1 MTKMK
6 NFKANTWLHTLTK
19 TFFLLWFILTA
30 IVSHEQDTTPPQ
42 FADTTKVGVF
52 STEPDTIQDA
62 DETDVEVTDKPD
74 SEHEEFFSK
83 RTIFPVSQD
92 SLKVRAVP
100 DSIINALKSDE
111 AFWYANYDFKK
122 KETPQNDSLI
132 LRLVNL
138 AWFRTLV
145 WFLIITGFTAV
156 VIWYLA
162 SSNASI
168 FRRAPYAIASATE
181 DANSEN
187 IFEINFENEISKTI
201 ATGQYRLA
209 VRLMFLRMLKNLSEK
224 NIIQYKQDKTN
235 LDYLMQVHP
244 TSYYKDFFRL
254 TRNFE
259 YTWYGKF
266 DLSLEAFTIIKN
278 DFETFQNKTH

>member
-1 MTKMK
+1 MI
-6 NFKANTWLHTLTK
+6 NYKANTWLNPLSK
-19 TFFLLWFILTA
+19 IFFLLWFILTS
-30 IVSHEQDTTPPQ
+30 IISRQQDTTPAQ
-42 FADTTKVGVF
+42 ITDTTKVGVF
-52 STEPDTIQDA
+52 STEPDSVQDA
-62 DETDVEVTDKPD
+62 DDPDTGSTAKPD

-83 RTIFPVSQD
+83 RTISPAIQD

-100 DSIINALKSDE
+100 DSIINAMKSDE

-122 KETPQNDSLI
+122 KDISQNDSLI
-132 LRLVNL
+132 LKLVNL

-145 WFLIITGFTAV
+145 WFLIIAGFTAV

-162 SSNASI
+162 SSNARI
-168 FRRAPYAIASATE
+168 FRRAPYVVASATE
-181 DANSEN
+181 NPSSEN
-187 IFEINFENEISKTI
+187 IFEINFENEISTMI

-266 DLSLEAFTIIKN
+266 DLSQEAFTIIKN
-278 DFETFQNKTH
+278 DFEAFQKKTH

>member
-1 MTKMK
+1 MI
-6 NFKANTWLHTLTK
+6 NYNANTWSRPLSK

-30 IVSHEQDTTPPQ
+30 IVSHQQDTTPAQ
-42 FADTTKVGVF
+42 ITDTTKVGVF
-52 STEPDTIQDA
+52 STETDSIQDT
-62 DETDVEVTDKPD
+62 DEDDAEVTEKSD
-74 SEHEEFFSK
+74 SNHEEFFSK
-83 RTIFPVSQD
+83 RTIIPAAQD

-100 DSIINALKSDE
+100 DSIIRAMKNDD
-111 AFWYANYDFKK
+111 AFWYANHDFKK
-122 KETPQNDSLI
+122 KDTPQNNSLI
-132 LRLVNL
+132 LKLVSL

-145 WFLIITGFTAV
+145 WFLIIAGFTAV
-156 VIWYLA
+156 VIWYLI

-168 FRRAPYAIASATE
+168 FRRSPYVIASATE
-181 DANSEN
+181 DPNSEN
-187 IFEINFENEISKTI
+187 IFEINFESEINKTI

-235 LDYLMQVHP
+235 LDYLTQVQP

-254 TRNFE
+254 TRNYE

-266 DLSLEAFTIIKN
+266 DLSQEAFTIIKN
-278 DFETFQNKTH
+278 DFETFRNKTH